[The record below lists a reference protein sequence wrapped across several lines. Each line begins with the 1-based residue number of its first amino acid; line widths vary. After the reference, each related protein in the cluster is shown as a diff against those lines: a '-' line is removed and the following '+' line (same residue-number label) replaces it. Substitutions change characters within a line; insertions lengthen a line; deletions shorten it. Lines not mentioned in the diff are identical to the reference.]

1 MICRLENPDIKKK
14 GKFMRETIYLNWKE
28 FGNAL
33 LNATPN
39 GVVVFDNALQAL
51 ISNRLARDGLDLY
64 PGSFLSATVPS
75 LMASAK
81 IVLSAKTVETGLVV
95 EKNDSRYSVLLG
107 PIHHRDAAIGV
118 LAVFE
123 DMTALTNMTNR
134 MKGFQQLSIE
144 LDTIIDSSNDG
155 LWICDGNGIVL
166 RINPASEKM
175 IGISAG
181 EVVGKH
187 MSELVE
193 KKLVDRSV
201 TLEVLKTRKKVSL
214 IQKTRIGRDLFL
226 TGTPVFD
233 KNGELFRV
241 VVNERDITEIT
252 RLQDQLKE
260 NAALTE
266 QFKQDILEKQIQETE
281 FRQII
286 AKSSNYQKIIQ
297 KAIKLAQVDSTVL
310 ILGESGTGKGVIADL
325 IHKYSSRAGH
335 PMIRI
340 NCGAIPDT
348 LVESELFGYEKGA
361 FTGAGHKGKP
371 GKFETADKG
380 IIFLDEIAEL
390 PMGSQVKLLKFLEDG
405 VISRVGSTRNRQV
418 DVRIIAATNR
428 DLKEMISIKQ
438 FRSDL
443 YYRLHVVP
451 LTIPPL
457 RERTECLV
465 PLATHY
471 LERFAE
477 KYDKPRMTLS
487 RDAVDALS
495 VYPFPGNVRELIN
508 ICERL
513 VVMAKGNS
521 ILYEDLPGSVRKSM
535 TPSRPA
541 GISWQPGRS
550 LEQMVGDL
558 EKTVLTSALKHAGT
572 QVKAARLLGIN
583 QSTIARKLR
592 KYGLTRSGPVLYEK
606 GPSE

>member
-1 MICRLENPDIKKK
+1 MQEPID
-14 GKFMRETIYLNWKE
+14 LNWKE
-28 FGNAL
+28 FGSAL

-39 GVVVFDNALQAL
+39 GVAVFDNSLQAV

-64 PGSFLSATVPS
+64 PGAFLAATVPS
-75 LMASAK
+75 LTASARQ
-81 IVLSAKTVETGLVV
+81 VLSAKTVESGLVV
-95 EKNDSRYSVLLG
+95 EKKDSRYSVLLG
-107 PIHHRDAAIGV
+107 PIRHDEAAIGV

-134 MKGFQQLSIE
+134 MKGFRQLSIE

-155 LWICDGNGIVL
+155 LWICDGNGVVV

-175 IGISAG
+175 IGITAAK
-181 EVVGKH
+181 VVGKH

-214 IQKTRIGRDLFL
+214 VQKTRIGRHLFL

-233 KNGELFRV
+233 KNGDLFRV

-252 RLQDQLKE
+252 ELQEQLKE

-266 QFKQDILEKQIQETE
+266 QYKQDILD
-281 FRQII
+281 RQIEEAESRQLI
-286 AKSSNYQKIIQ
+286 AQSANFKKIVQ

-325 IHKYSSRAGH
+325 IHKYSARAGH

-348 LVESELFGYEKGA
+348 LVESELFGYDKGA

-390 PMGSQVKLLKFLEDG
+390 PLGSQVKLLKFLEDG
-405 VISRVGSTRNRQV
+405 VISRVGSNRGRQV

-428 DLKEMISIKQ
+428 DLKEMIAGRQ

-443 YYRLHVVP
+443 YYRLNVVP

-457 RERTECLV
+457 RERSECLV
-465 PLATHY
+465 PMIT
-471 LERFAE
+471 
-477 KYDKPRMTLS
+477 
-487 RDAVDALS
+487 
-495 VYPFPGNVRELIN
+495 
-508 ICERL
+508 
-513 VVMAKGNS
+513 
-521 ILYEDLPGSVRKSM
+521 
-535 TPSRPA
+535 
-541 GISWQPGRS
+541 
-550 LEQMVGDL
+550 
-558 EKTVLTSALKHAGT
+558 
-572 QVKAARLLGIN
+572 
-583 QSTIARKLR
+583 
-592 KYGLTRSGPVLYEK
+592 
-606 GPSE
+606 

>member
-1 MICRLENPDIKKK
+1 MQEPID
-14 GKFMRETIYLNWKE
+14 LNWKE
-28 FGNAL
+28 FGTAL

-39 GVVVFDNALQAL
+39 GVAVFDNSLQTV
-51 ISNRLARDGLDLY
+51 ISNRPARDGLDLY
-64 PGSFLSATVPS
+64 PGAFLSVTVPS
-75 LMASAK
+75 LTASART
-81 IVLSAKTVETGLVV
+81 VLSAKSLESGLVV
-95 EKNDSRYSVLLG
+95 EKKDSRYSVLLG
-107 PIHHRDAAIGV
+107 PIRHDDAAIGV

-155 LWICDGNGIVL
+155 LWICDGNGVVV
-166 RINPASEKM
+166 RVNPASEKM
-175 IGISAG
+175 IGISAAK
-181 EVVGKH
+181 VVGKH

-214 IQKTRIGRDLFL
+214 VQKTRIGRHLFL

-233 KNGELFRV
+233 KNGDLFRV

-252 RLQDQLKE
+252 QLQEQLKE

-266 QFKQDILEKQIQETE
+266 QYKQDILERQIQEAE
-281 FRQII
+281 SRQLI
-286 AKSSNYQKIIQ
+286 AQSANFKKIVQ

-325 IHKYSSRAGH
+325 IHKYSARAGH

-390 PMGSQVKLLKFLEDG
+390 PLGSQVKLLKFLEDG
-405 VISRVGSTRNRQV
+405 VISRVGSNRSRQV

-428 DLKEMISIKQ
+428 DLTEMIANKL

-443 YYRLHVVP
+443 YYRLNVVP

-457 RERTECLV
+457 RERSECLV
-465 PLATHY
+465 PLITHY
-471 LERFAE
+471 LDRFVQ
-477 KYDKPRMTLS
+477 KYEKPRMVLS
-487 RDAVDALS
+487 GDAVDALS
-495 VYPFPGNVRELIN
+495 AYRFPGNVRELIN

-513 VVMAKGNS
+513 VVMAADS
-521 ILYEDLPGSVRKSM
+521 RVRYEDLPGSIRKSM
-535 TPSRPA
+535 PPEE
-541 GISWQPGRS
+541 PGEGVWHPGQS
-550 LEQMVGDL
+550 LTQMVTEL
-558 EKTVLTSALKHAGT
+558 EKKVLIHALAHAGT
-572 QVKAARLLGIN
+572 QARAATLLGID
-583 QSTIARKLR
+583 QSTIARKLK
-592 KYGLTRSGPVLYEK
+592 KYSLGKPGTAAMEK
-606 GPSE
+606 